1 MAFYVKNKEL
11 KRALHESKTKG
22 SLTEETVK
30 MFMLIV
36 EGMSRTKSYRDIED
50 KEDCMS
56 AGLEDLIKYWNR
68 YSPEK
73 SDNAFAFITQIAHNG
88 MKKGWK
94 KIHPPRSPKTIPF
107 SRIVKEGN
115 SSYNV

>member
-1 MAFYVKNKEL
+1 MIYVKNKEL
-11 KRALHESKTKG
+11 KRALMESKENG
-22 SLTEETVK
+22 ELTREAIG

-36 EGMSRTKSYRDIED
+36 EGMSKTHSYRDIED
-50 KEDCMS
+50 KEDCMAS
-56 AGLEDLIKYWNR
+56 GLEDLVKYWNR

-73 SDNAFAFITQIAHNG
+73 SDNAFAFISQIAHNG

-94 KIHPPRSPKTIPF
+94 KIHPPKSPKTIPF
-107 SRIVKEGN
+107 SRIVREEN